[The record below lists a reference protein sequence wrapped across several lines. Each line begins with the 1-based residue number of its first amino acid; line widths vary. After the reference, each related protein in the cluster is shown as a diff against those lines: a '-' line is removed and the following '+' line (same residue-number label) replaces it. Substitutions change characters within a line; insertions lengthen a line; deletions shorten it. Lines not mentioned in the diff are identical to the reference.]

1 MKRFPA
7 LVALRSILLLS
18 ASAAVQQAVENS
30 CQGVEKVFDGAK
42 AETHVCGGRGWRAV
56 LDKVSHVCGPLQH
69 PPPAP

>member
-7 LVALRSILLLS
+7 IVALRSILLLS
-18 ASAAVQQAVENS
+18 ASAAVQQAADS

-42 AETHVCGGRGWRAV
+42 AETYVRGWRAV

-69 PPPAP
+69 PPPAS

>member
-42 AETHVCGGRGWRAV
+42 AETYVRGWRAV
-56 LDKVSHVCGPLQH
+56 LDKVSHVCSPLQH